1 MKKQLVKITSN
12 VLSVAANSFS
22 KQAKIFVG
30 SLPVP
35 KELRKK

>member
-1 MKKQLVKITSN
+1 MKKQIVKVASN
-12 VLSVAANSFS
+12 VLSKTATSFS

-30 SLPVP
+30 SVPVP